1 MKKRIL
7 PILESQRLV
16 KREWHLAQPGT
27 PLARHGTRKHSMFA
41 LVEDGKAAERWEKVS
56 AEDVGPYALA
66 ELGLQVK
73 AEERAAA
80 QAAKEAR
87 HDAGEPRTE
96 RDIWAWSDRPKGR
109 TTNLERLH
117 LNVRR
122 KRARDGKEER
132 AAQLEAERE
141 EARLAAA
148 EAVSK

>member
-1 MKKRIL
+1 
-7 PILESQRLV
+7 
-16 KREWHLAQPGT
+16 
-27 PLARHGTRKHSMFA
+27 MFA